1 MNSKK
6 DQSEQTK
13 ETLLTKIKN
22 YLVSLS
28 RNGVLI
34 IFLIILVGLAILTQ
48 GKSIRVSNII
58 NVMMQSTTIGIL
70 AIGMT
75 LVIIDRGID
84 LSVGG
89 VAALSSA
96 IGAIC
101 MTRFNVPWILCVLI
115 MLAIGAFVGLV
126 NGFAISVLKMPA
138 FITTLAMLKITQGLS
153 HYILGGTTIYG
164 LPDIHSVFGQGSLI
178 GIPVSVWILTLFTI
192 IGVAVLRFTKFG
204 RELYAMGGN
213 PKAAWIA
220 GINVTKNRILVYVIS
235 GFMASVAALIIT
247 SRIMCAQVTIGDG
260 SELDA
265 IASAVIGGVS
275 MAGGE
280 GGILGAIAGTFI
292 IVMINN
298 GLNLLAVSPY
308 IQTAIKGTVIF
319 TAIALDV
326 IRRRKELRLKQ

>member
-1 MNSKK
+1 MKFRDSKFISFFRNLSK
-6 DQSEQTK
+6 NGVVIIFIVIVIA
-13 ETLLTKIKN
+13 LAFLTK
-22 YLVSLS
+22 
-28 RNGVLI
+28 
-34 IFLIILVGLAILTQ
+34 
-48 GKSIRVSNII
+48 GKSIKPSNIVNI
-58 NVMMQSTTIGIL
+58 MLQTTTIGIL

-96 IGAIC
+96 VGAIC
-101 MTRFNVPWILCVLI
+101 MTKLGVPWILCVLI
-115 MLAIGAFVGLV
+115 MLVIGTLVGMI
-126 NGFAISVLKMPA
+126 NGFSISVLKMPA
-138 FITTLAMLKITQGLS
+138 FITTMAMLKITQGS
-153 HYILGGTTIYG
+153 AHYLLGGTTIFG
-164 LPDIHSVFGQGSLI
+164 LPEIHSVFGQGSFI
-178 GIPVSVWILTLFTI
+178 GIPVAVWILLFFTL
-192 IGVAVLRFTKFG
+192 IGFLLLKYSRFG

-220 GINVTKNRILVYVIS
+220 GINVTQNRILIYAIS
-235 GFMASVAALIIT
+235 GFLSAVAALIIT

-280 GGILGAIAGTFI
+280 GGVLGAVAGTFI

-319 TAIALDV
+319 TAIASDV

>member
-1 MNSKK
+1 MRFRDSKLNSF
-6 DQSEQTK
+6 
-13 ETLLTKIKN
+13 LKN
-22 YLVSLS
+22 SS
-28 RNGVLI
+28 KNGVFV
-34 IFLIILVGLAILTQ
+34 IFMVIVVVLAILTE
-48 GKSIRVSNII
+48 GKSIKPSNIVNI
-58 NVMMQSTTIGIL
+58 MMQTTTIGLL

-75 LVIIDRGID
+75 MVIIDRGID

-101 MTRFNVPWILCVLI
+101 MTRLGLPWFLCVLI
-115 MLAIGAFVGLV
+115 MLVVGILVGLL
-126 NGFAISVLKMPA
+126 NGFSISILKMPA
-138 FITTLAMLKITQGLS
+138 FITTMATLKISQGLA
-153 HYILGGTTIYG
+153 HYLLGGTTIFG
-164 LPDIHSVFGQGSLI
+164 LPEVHAVFGQGDFL
-178 GIPVSVWILTLFTI
+178 GIPVSVWILAFFT
-192 IGVAVLRFTKFG
+192 VLGFILLKYSRFG

-220 GINVTKNRILVYVIS
+220 GINVNKNRILIYVIS

-280 GGILGAIAGTFI
+280 GGVLGAVAGTFI

-319 TAIALDV
+319 VAIASDV
-326 IRRRKELRLKQ
+326 LRRRKELRLKQ